1 MKREPTTIK
10 SDGHTSP
17 GHTCPWWFLFTFDNP
32 LRRLIHNPEKI
43 LGAYVK
49 RGDRVLDVGCGMGA
63 FTLGLAELVGR
74 DGLVYAADLQE
85 QMLAGLRKR
94 AERAGLMERI
104 QLQQSSPDQIGVSEP
119 VDFSLAFWMVHEVRR
134 PEGFLEQI
142 YQLLRAEGLLLI
154 AEPRIHVSGKAFGQ
168 TVSLAKRVGF
178 QVADEPKVRASQA
191 VLFQK
196 QAEGGSKKG

>member
-10 SDGHTSP
+10 SD

-32 LRRLIHNPEKI
+32 LRRLIHDPEKI

-49 RGDRVLDVGCGMGA
+49 PGDRVLDVGCGMGA

-74 DGLVYAADLQE
+74 KGLVYAADLQE
-85 QMLAGLRKR
+85 QMLAGLQKR

-104 QLQQSSPDQIGVSEP
+104 QLHLSSPDQIGVSEP
-119 VDFSLAFWMVHEVRR
+119 VDFALAFWMVHEVRR
-134 PEGFLEQI
+134 PEGFLRQI
-142 YQLLRAEGLLLI
+142 YDLLKPGGRLLI
-154 AEPRIHVSGKAFGQ
+154 AEPRIHVSGKGFGQ
-168 TVSLAKRVGF
+168 TVSLAIKVGF
-178 QVADEPKVRASQA
+178 QVEGEPEIRASRA

-196 QAEGGSKKG
+196 QGEGGSKKG